1 MGDSAKRGHSPDMSG
16 IKEKG
21 AKPFCTADTYV
32 KQPGNSYGKPRSGL
46 QPDKARRQSYNASV
60 TSKSQVGVK

>member
-1 MGDSAKRGHSPDMSG
+1 MPNTTKHGHKPDMSG

-21 AKPFCTADTYV
+21 PSRFCTADTYV

-46 QPDKARRQSYNASV
+46 QPDKARRQSYNAKV
-60 TSKSQVGVK
+60 TNLHPDE